1 MGIQPGGPGIQG
13 WEAVDPAMF
22 RMIALTSTLGKLYH
36 QIKAERMA
44 DFMSKNGYID
54 EATQKAFIKGV
65 NGCIEHVQVLQEV
78 INDAKQRKR
87 TVHFS

>member
-1 MGIQPGGPGIQG
+1 
-13 WEAVDPAMF
+13 MF

-65 NGCIEHVQVLQEV
+65 NGCI
-78 INDAKQRKR
+78 
-87 TVHFS
+87 

>member
-1 MGIQPGGPGIQG
+1 
-13 WEAVDPAMF
+13 
-22 RMIALTSTLGKLYH
+22 
-36 QIKAERMA
+36 MA

-65 NGCIEHVQVLQEV
+65 NGCIEHMQVLQEV

-87 TVHFS
+87 TVHFSWYDLSDAYGSNAWRTINCYAFI